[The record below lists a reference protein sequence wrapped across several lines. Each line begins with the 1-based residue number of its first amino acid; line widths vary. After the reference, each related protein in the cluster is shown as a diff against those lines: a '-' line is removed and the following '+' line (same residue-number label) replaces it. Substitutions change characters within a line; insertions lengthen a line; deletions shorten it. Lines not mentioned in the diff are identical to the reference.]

1 MAKGSTMAKEVQR
14 VVASG
19 RSAQD
24 IEAELMAMIHDV
36 FANRIP
42 FNKVLGLDIV
52 SLEADRPVLAF
63 PMRDELIG
71 NFFHGILHGGVTS
84 AVLDV
89 TGGIVAF
96 LGLQRKLVDLPMAE
110 RLERFSKIGTID
122 LRIDYLRPGKG
133 KSFTATGYALRTGNK
148 VAVARMEL
156 HNDSNDLIAVGTGAY
171 LVG

>member
-1 MAKGSTMAKEVQR
+1 MAPHKTTMAADQV
-14 VVASG
+14 
-19 RSAQD
+19 
-24 IEAELMAMIHDV
+24 EAEMLGMIHDV

-42 FNKVLGLDIV
+42 FNQVLGLDII
-52 SLEADRPVLAF
+52 SLANDKPTIRFDMKPQLV
-63 PMRDELIG
+63 G

-96 LGLQRKLVDLPMAE
+96 LGLQRKLIDATLEE

-122 LRIDYLRPGKG
+122 LRVDYLRPGKG
-133 KSFTATGYALRTGNK
+133 QWFEATGYSLRTGNK

-156 HNDSNDLIAVGTGAY
+156 HNDSGDLVAVGTGAY

>member
-1 MAKGSTMAKEVQR
+1 MTLLTK
-14 VVASG
+14 
-19 RSAQD
+19 SATPEQ
-24 IEAELMAMIHDV
+24 IEAEMLEMIHDV

-42 FNKVLGLDIV
+42 FNQVLGLNIT
-52 SLEADRPVLAF
+52 SLAHDKPTLRFDMKP
-63 PMRDELIG
+63 ELVG

-84 AVLDV
+84 SVLDV

-96 LGLQRKLVDLPMAE
+96 LGLQRKLVEATLDE

-133 KSFTATGYALRTGNK
+133 KWFEATGYSLRTGNK

-156 HNDSNDLIAVGTGAY
+156 HNDSGDLVAVGTGAY

>member
-1 MAKGSTMAKEVQR
+1 MEKEISRIVGS
-14 VVASG
+14 S
-19 RSAQD
+19 RSQAE
-24 IEAELMAMIHDV
+24 IEAELLAMIHDV

-52 SLEADRPVLAF
+52 SLEEDRPVLRF
-63 PMRDELIG
+63 PMRDELVG

-96 LGLQRKLVDLPMAE
+96 LGLQRKLVNLPIVE

-133 KSFTATGYALRTGNK
+133 KQFTATGYSLRTGNK

-156 HNDSNDLIAVGTGAY
+156 HNEDEELIAVGTGAY

>member
-1 MAKGSTMAKEVQR
+1 MVGEVER
-14 VVASG
+14 VLASG
-19 RSAQD
+19 RSAHE

-52 SLEADRPVLAF
+52 SLEGDRPVLSF
-63 PMRDELIG
+63 PMRDELVG

-96 LGLQRKLVDLPMAE
+96 LGMQRKLVDLPIAE
-110 RLERFSKIGTID
+110 RLDRFGKIGTID

-133 KSFTATGYALRTGNK
+133 KTFTATGYSLRTGNK

-156 HNDSNDLIAVGTGAY
+156 HNEADELIAVGTGAY